1 MGINKSIIY
10 LYNNIDNNNKYK
22 MFITPT
28 VASQNSQPTSVSS
41 YKKIN
46 TFSQKPSI
54 NQIIIYIVSMCQI
67 LTSYIIIQHRL

>member
-1 MGINKSIIY
+1 MY

-28 VASQNSQPTSVSS
+28 VASQNSQATSVSS